1 MAGKGQGHIQSAP
14 VISAAAPLFRAR
26 AIGFDPGFKEW
37 LELRR
42 KRVEE
47 YPRREQAYVPVKEKY
62 DAEMKRW
69 WNEVH
74 NSPEYTAR
82 VKAWEEENKQ
92 AVEAGKPPLP
102 RPQPPEP
109 RPVAPE
115 SPDGGR
121 DLPYMIGNFYHA
133 MVAPLIPYAI
143 RGVTWYQGESNSD
156 NAKQYRA
163 LFPILIADWREKW
176 GQGDFPFL
184 FVQLPN
190 LGKPATEPV
199 QNQDNWVGTR
209 EAQARALALPNT
221 GMAVTIDVGDPYE
234 VHVKDKR
241 DVGVRLSLVARHIVY
256 GEDLVYTGPSYDSMT
271 IEEKR
276 IRITFNNVGSGLKIG
291 SPPWTPSSKIPPLA
305 AEVKG
310 VAIAGADKKWYWANT
325 RIEGNTL
332 VVWSSQV
339 SAPMAVRYGWAN
351 NPLCNLYNK
360 ENLPAAPFRTFRTD
374 TWEP

>member
-1 MAGKGQGHIQSAP
+1 
-14 VISAAAPLFRAR
+14 
-26 AIGFDPGFKEW
+26 
-37 LELRR
+37 
-42 KRVEE
+42 
-47 YPRREQAYVPVKEKY
+47 
-62 DAEMKRW
+62 
-69 WNEVH
+69 
-74 NSPEYTAR
+74 
-82 VKAWEEENKQ
+82 
-92 AVEAGKPPLP
+92 
-102 RPQPPEP
+102 
-109 RPVAPE
+109 
-115 SPDGGR
+115 
-121 DLPYMIGNFYHA
+121 MIGNFYHA

-163 LFPILIADWREKW
+163 LFPILIADWRQKW

-234 VHVKDKR
+234 VHVKDKL

-291 SPPWTPSSKIPPLA
+291 SPPWTPSSKLPPLA